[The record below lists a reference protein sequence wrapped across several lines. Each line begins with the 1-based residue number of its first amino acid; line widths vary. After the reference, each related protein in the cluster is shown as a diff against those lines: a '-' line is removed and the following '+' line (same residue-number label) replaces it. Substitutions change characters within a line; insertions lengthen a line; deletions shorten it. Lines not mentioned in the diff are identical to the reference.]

1 MSDAHGHD
9 RLLAGLRIIDAGQV
23 VAGPFVGTLLADMGA
38 DVIRV
43 ELPALKDQSQALEN
57 STRAGEQR
65 NKKSVSLDLRVA
77 EGAALFKRLV
87 AEADAVVENFSPG
100 TMERWGVGM
109 DGLAEANPRL
119 IFVRISGFGQT
130 GPYRDRTS
138 YDRIGQAMGGLI
150 YVTGPADTPNSDDGL
165 RRGPVHPG
173 YMLADYA
180 SGTFGALAIL
190 PAPTRLADLD
200 AFERVTDTI
209 DEAVA
214 KLDDVNPPASAGD
227 YQRDVLRLYRG
238 ISSAQRDF
246 IEAATDGD
254 AARLNAATIEYQAEL
269 QRVFA
274 EVDPESITT
283 EIEEALRTAGCDS

>member
-1 MSDAHGHD
+1 M
-9 RLLAGLRIIDAGQV
+9 LV
-23 VAGPFVGTLLADMGA
+23 P
-38 DVIRV
+38 
-43 ELPALKDQSQALEN
+43 
-57 STRAGEQR
+57 
-65 NKKSVSLDLRVA
+65 
-77 EGAALFKRLV
+77 LV
-87 AEADAVVENFSPG
+87 AMLAAGCSRDGETLTLDEWAVV
-100 TMERWGVGM
+100 VC
-109 DGLAEANPRL
+109 DA
-119 IFVRISGFGQT
+119 
-130 GPYRDRTS
+130 RD
-138 YDRIGQAMGGLI
+138 
-150 YVTGPADTPNSDDGL
+150 
-165 RRGPVHPG
+165 
-173 YMLADYA
+173 
-180 SGTFGALAIL
+180 ALASL
-190 PAPTRLADLD
+190 PAPTSLADLD

-214 KLDDVNPPASAGD
+214 KLDDVNPPASAGA